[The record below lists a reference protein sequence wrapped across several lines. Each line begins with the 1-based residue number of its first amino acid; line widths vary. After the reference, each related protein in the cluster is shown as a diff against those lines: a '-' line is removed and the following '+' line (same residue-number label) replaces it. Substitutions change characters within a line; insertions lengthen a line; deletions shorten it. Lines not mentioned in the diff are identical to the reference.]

1 MATAGYAITIKLV
14 GAPQATTGIAAINK
28 SLAQLNLAGRTAIAG
43 ISPRTARASV
53 GALGNIGLA
62 AVGAGKL
69 ISQGV
74 GGAVRQFVQL
84 GGEIRGVVRELGDLA
99 PALGPLAGLATTA
112 GIVKTVTNFAAAG
125 GEIQRT
131 SGALGL
137 NTQQLQA
144 NRIAWRL
151 AGLSAEQFDQ
161 SFSGVSNALVQAQAG
176 RPEGAA
182 AIGAA
187 RQFGLHTGLPALE
200 FIKELAN
207 KIKQLNDLKVSV
219 VTQGGLLEAFGISR
233 ESLSLFQRGGDAL
246 ADYVAQGQKLSAM
259 DAEAAARG
267 QALETALTGL
277 GAAATKVGFDIAD
290 GLTGKGIVPAI
301 EGMKNWLLELGK
313 SPAAIQNLTNAIEG
327 LVAVLG
333 VLAATPILKFLI
345 RNPLTAGAVA
355 AIAGGVA
362 LKGVTPPEDAKKWQ
376 DEARKNK
383 AGEAPTEFPAWWN
396 QLRNWVF
403 GNRLGGPKEE
413 SATAAIPPPVAA
425 ETRDSAQRT
434 VSLLED
440 IRDYLKSLWP
450 FGGVPGG
457 ATVGW
462 PGGRPATLH
471 RHGELGG
478 GAPPPVSGDLSPTMR
493 AAVAAIG
500 GGETHGFKDPY
511 HTLAGG
517 GSFTGDQYPAGWRTG
532 AGRSQFIPSTAAMEA
547 KRLNLSD
554 FGQHSQ
560 DWMTA
565 DYASLIYGQAT
576 GGRNFEADQASG
588 HLDPRGRERLRQ
600 VWPGGFNEG
609 YEERYQAATKAGIGT
624 APPASSPITG
634 TAVPAPS
641 PVTGTASPAP
651 SPVAPLSNEDP
662 ARRAPGYYD
671 PTLGQQGSN
680 DSSHHVQVEFTNAP
694 RGMRTNLATQAGD
707 ASFSLRTR
715 YAMDS
720 VW

>member
-43 ISPRTARASV
+43 ISPQAARASV
-53 GALGNIGLA
+53 GALGNVGLA

-69 ISQGV
+69 ISQGI

-84 GGEIRGVVRELGDLA
+84 GAEIRGVVSGLGDLA

-112 GIVKTVTNFAAAG
+112 GIVRTVTNFAAAG

-144 NRIAWRL
+144 NRLAWRL

-161 SFSGVSNALVQAQAG
+161 AFSGVSESLVGAQAG
-176 RPEGAA
+176 RNPQ

-233 ESLSLFQRGGDAL
+233 ESLSLFQRGGDAI
-246 ADYVAQGQKLSAM
+246 ADYVVQGQKLAAM

-313 SPAAIQNLTNAIEG
+313 SPAAIQNLTNAVEG

-376 DEARKNK
+376 DEAHKNK

-403 GNRLGGPKEE
+403 GDHPVPSGPKEE

-471 RHGELGG
+471 RHGEIGG
-478 GAPPPVSGDLSPTMR
+478 GTPPPVSGDLSPTMR
-493 AAVAAIG
+493 SVVAAIG
-500 GGETHGFKDPY
+500 GGETKGFADPY

-517 GSFTGDQYPAGWRTG
+517 GQFSGNQYPAGWSTG
-532 AGRSQFIPSTAAMEA
+532 AGRSQFIPSTWADEA
-547 KRLNLSD
+547 SRLQLHD
-554 FGQHSQ
+554 FGPHSQ
-560 DWMTA
+560 DWATA
-565 DYASLIYGQAT
+565 DYASLIYGKAT

-609 YEERYQAATKAGIGT
+609 YEERYQAATKAGIGA
-624 APPASSPITG
+624 APPSPITG
-634 TAVPAPS
+634 AAVPAPS
-641 PVTGTASPAP
+641 PVTGTAPPAP
-651 SPVAPLSNEDP
+651 SPITGSRVPERLRNLPGSEDMN
-662 ARRAPGYYD
+662 PGD
-671 PTLGQQGSN
+671 TSAN
-680 DSSHHVQVEFTNAP
+680 DSSHHVQVEFVNAP
-694 RGMRTNLATQAGD
+694 KGMRTNLATQAGD